1 VFGCDAFAGPST
13 IDGFTPGDIVR
24 CSPPVGVTAEDLR
37 ASCAG
42 DLERATDALDS
53 RDPGHAPIV
62 SVESYADGSQPPPVD
77 VTGGDA
83 PPPRAT
89 PYPGLNVTVYMFKLA
104 DGSTRATGVACA
116 KDAVHMCVGVG
127 RYP

>member
-1 VFGCDAFAGPST
+1 MLAARRRHGRGAP
-13 IDGFTPGDIVR
+13 
-24 CSPPVGVTAEDLR
+24 

-42 DLERATDALDS
+42 DVDRATAALDS

-62 SVESYADGSQPPPVD
+62 SVESYADGSQPAPVD
-77 VTGGDA
+77 VTGGEA
-83 PPPRAT
+83 PPPPASRH
-89 PYPGLNVTVYMFKLA
+89 PGPIVTVYVFKLA

-116 KDAVHMCVGVG
+116 EDAVHMCVGVG